1 MPMEINSVVLGMI
14 FSGVGV
20 ATLLIII
27 FGSRGSKDKDH

>member
-1 MPMEINSVVLGMI
+1 MELDSVTLGLI

-27 FGSRGSKDKDH
+27 FGSRKPNDHDHDH